1 MSKRNQIFCGFF
13 KNKQE
18 NNNPEEMNEFI
29 RNLMDPFNNS
39 VSGVEHDFDSYYE
52 EYYQLYDI
60 KNDDIDISNDND
72 FKFQKIFSPS
82 SLFYKKN

>member
-1 MSKRNQIFCGFF
+1 
-13 KNKQE
+13 
-18 NNNPEEMNEFI
+18 
-29 RNLMDPFNNS
+29 MDPFNNS